1 MTTEKRIA
9 LYGSAT
15 GMPPGEGE
23 EVEGEGEGGTKQN
36 DLSDLT
42 AEEIARLAS
51 SGGDDNGDEKP
62 PAAVSSGAESKPRA
76 DTKQDAAPGATT
88 PTGSGGSPQ
97 NKQQLKGAE
106 LKLLLGA
113 MSPEE
118 VDISGPRA
126 RREQRK
132 APSLYDPGDMGGD
145 MDWSSKKEA
154 ETRSGRRAAAPP
166 GSKKRKRELLSDV
179 LGKNKKGKSSG
190 GGEKNP
196 KRRRKEEK
204 KKAKRAA
211 IRKKKKVSVQII
223 VALCYVSAF

>member
-1 MTTEKRIA
+1 MTTAKRIA

-15 GMPPGEGE
+15 GMPPE
-23 EVEGEGEGGTKQN
+23 EAEGEGEGGTKKK

-51 SGGDDNGDEKP
+51 SGRDDDGDEKQ
-62 PAAVSSGAESKPRA
+62 GAESKPRA
-76 DTKQDAAPGATT
+76 DATKQDAASGATT

-154 ETRSGRRAAAPP
+154 ETRTGHRAAAPP

-179 LGKNKKGKSSG
+179 LGKNKKDKSSG
-190 GGEKNP
+190 GGEKSP

-211 IRKKKKVSVQII
+211 KRKKKKVSVQII
-223 VALCYVSAF
+223 VALCYV

>member
-1 MTTEKRIA
+1 MTIEKRIA

-15 GMPPGEGE
+15 GMPPEA
-23 EVEGEGEGGTKQN
+23 EGEGGGGTKKK

-51 SGGDDNGDEKP
+51 SGRDDDGDEKP
-62 PAAVSSGAESKPRA
+62 ESKPRA
-76 DTKQDAAPGATT
+76 DTTKQDAASGATT

-154 ETRSGRRAAAPP
+154 DC
-166 GSKKRKRELLSDV
+166 LLYTSPSPRDP
-179 LGKNKKGKSSG
+179 KTSRMPSS
-190 GGEKNP
+190 
-196 KRRRKEEK
+196 
-204 KKAKRAA
+204 A
-211 IRKKKKVSVQII
+211 
-223 VALCYVSAF
+223 